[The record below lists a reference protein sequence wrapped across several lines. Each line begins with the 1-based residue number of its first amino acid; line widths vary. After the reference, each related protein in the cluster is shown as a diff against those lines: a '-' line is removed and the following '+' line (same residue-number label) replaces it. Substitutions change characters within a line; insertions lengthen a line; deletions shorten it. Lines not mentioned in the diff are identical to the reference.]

1 MKKINLLLMPLLV
14 VLVSMSVGC
23 DVITHTE
30 EIITHTEERCY
41 IHGFEAGQ
49 HSGIGVSA
57 EEALKAFKQYL
68 NGDITEEQYVAK
80 VKGW

>member
-1 MKKINLLLMPLLV
+1 MKKIILLLMPLLV

-23 DVITHTE
+23 DV
-30 EIITHTEERCY
+30 ITHTEERCY